1 MARAST
7 QRRRKP
13 RSHAPRK
20 SQPRSSPEDLMF
32 FPKLRRRAKWVFAV
46 IALVFGLGF
55 LVAGVGTGLGSG
67 IGDYISDLFNRQ
79 PGVDG
84 PSVENARERLA
95 ENPNNAEAQLE
106 LARALQAD
114 GQTDEAIAAYE
125 RYATTRPR
133 DTEALRTLASLYG
146 LKSAEAQQRLDTA
159 NAEAQE
165 ARLGQDF
172 APTTPFSQ
180 AINQNRISESLAS
193 EAEARAQ
200 AAQQEVQQYA
210 RLQSGIYQR
219 VTLLVDDDPLLWLQ
233 FAQAAET
240 AQDYEGAITAYERFL
255 DLSPDHPSAPQVEE
269 RIKLLES
276 FAGSSGDQ

>member
-1 MARAST
+1 
-7 QRRRKP
+7 
-13 RSHAPRK
+13 
-20 SQPRSSPEDLMF
+20 MF

-95 ENPNNAEAQLE
+95 ENPNDAQAQLE

-114 GQTDEAIAAYE
+114 GQPDQAIAAYE
-125 RYATTRPR
+125 RYTTTRPR
-133 DTEALRTLASLYG
+133 DTEAMRTLASLYG
-146 LKSAEAQQRLDTA
+146 LKAAEAQERLAVA

-180 AINQNRISESLAS
+180 AINENKISESLAN

-200 AAQQEVQQYA
+200 AAQQEVQRYA
-210 RLQSGIYQR
+210 ALQSGIYQQ

-240 AQDYEGAITAYERFL
+240 AQDYQGAITAYERFL

-276 FAGSSGDQ
+276 FAGASGDQ

>member
-1 MARAST
+1 
-7 QRRRKP
+7 
-13 RSHAPRK
+13 
-20 SQPRSSPEDLMF
+20 MF

-67 IGDYISDLFNRQ
+67 IGDYISDLFNRT

-84 PSVENARERLA
+84 PSVEGARDRLA
-95 ENPNNAEAQLE
+95 KNPSDAQAQLE

-114 GQTDEAIAAYE
+114 GKTDEAILAYE
-125 RYATTRPR
+125 RYTATKPR
-133 DTEALRTLASLYG
+133 DAEALRTLASLYG
-146 LKSAEAQQRLDTA
+146 LKSAEAQRRLEA
-159 NAEAQE
+159 ASAEAQE

-180 AINQNRISESLAS
+180 ALNENKISQSLAS
-193 EAEARAQ
+193 EAEGRAQ
-200 AAQQEVQQYA
+200 AAQQEAQRYA
-210 RLQSGIYQR
+210 TLQTGIYQR

-240 AQDYEGAITAYERFL
+240 AQDYQSAITAYERFL
-255 DLSPDHPSAPQVEE
+255 DLSPDHPSAAQVKE

-276 FAGSSGDQ
+276 FAGTSGDQ

>member
-1 MARAST
+1 
-7 QRRRKP
+7 
-13 RSHAPRK
+13 
-20 SQPRSSPEDLMF
+20 MF

-67 IGDYISDLFNRQ
+67 IGDYIADLFNRT

-95 ENPNNAEAQLE
+95 ENPNNAQAQLE

-114 GQTDEAIAAYE
+114 NQTDEAILAYE
-125 RYATTRPR
+125 RYTTTKPR

-146 LKSAEAQQRLDTA
+146 LKSAQAQQRYETA
-159 NAEAQE
+159 SAEAQE
-165 ARLGQDF
+165 ARLGQEF
-172 APTTPFSQ
+172 APTTPFAQ
-180 AINQNRISESLAS
+180 AITENKVSESLAG

-200 AAQQEVQQYA
+200 TAQQEAQRYA
-210 RLQSGIYQR
+210 TLQTGIYQR

-240 AQDYEGAITAYERFL
+240 AQDYQGAITAYQRFL
-255 DLSPDHPSAPQVEE
+255 DLSPDHPNAAQVKE
-269 RIKLLES
+269 RVKLLQS

>member
-1 MARAST
+1 
-7 QRRRKP
+7 
-13 RSHAPRK
+13 
-20 SQPRSSPEDLMF
+20 MF

-67 IGDYISDLFNRQ
+67 IGDYISDLFNRT

-84 PSVENARERLA
+84 PSVEAARERLA
-95 ENPNNAEAQLE
+95 ENPSDAPAQLE

-114 GQTDEAIAAYE
+114 GKTDEAILAYE
-125 RYATTRPR
+125 RYTATKPR
-133 DTEALRTLASLYG
+133 DAEPLRTLASLYG
-146 LKSAEAQQRLDTA
+146 LKSAEAQRRLEVA
-159 NAEAQE
+159 SAEAQE
-165 ARLGQDF
+165 ARLGQEF
-172 APTTPFSQ
+172 APSTPFSQ
-180 AINQNRISESLAS
+180 AINENRISQSLAS

-200 AAQQEVQQYA
+200 AAQQEAQRYA
-210 RLQSGIYQR
+210 TLQTGIYQR

-240 AQDYEGAITAYERFL
+240 AQDYQSAITAYERFL
-255 DLSPDHPSAPQVEE
+255 DLSPDHPSAAQVKE

-276 FAGSSGDQ
+276 FAGTSGDQ

>member
-1 MARAST
+1 
-7 QRRRKP
+7 
-13 RSHAPRK
+13 
-20 SQPRSSPEDLMF
+20 MF
-32 FPKLRRRAKWVFAV
+32 FPKLRRRARWVFAV

-79 PGVDG
+79 PGTDA

-95 ENPNNAEAQLE
+95 ENPNDAQAQLE

-114 GQTDEAIAAYE
+114 GQTDDAILAYE
-125 RYATTRPR
+125 RYTTRRPR

-146 LKSAEAQQRLDTA
+146 LKSTEAQQRFDA
-159 NAEAQE
+159 ASAEAQE

-172 APTTPFSQ
+172 APTSDFSQ
-180 AINQNRISESLAS
+180 AINQNRISEAIAG

-200 AAQQEVQQYA
+200 AAQQEVQRFA
-210 RLQSGIYQR
+210 TAQSGIYQR

-240 AQDYEGAITAYERFL
+240 AQDYQGAITAYGRFL

-269 RIKLLES
+269 RIKLLQS
-276 FAGSSGDQ
+276 FAGSTGDQ